1 MTAVPGHASPFR
13 QAAAAALALA
23 LASTA
28 ACVGERPTLATDA
41 DTSETTVEDTTTT
54 TADEASPA
62 RVAQAKAG
70 AIDLYDTATAD
81 APRGQLTNE
90 QATAV
95 PDIPIVFLVKD
106 EKGDRLQVHLPNP
119 PVGGTAW
126 VRKADVTLSSV
137 ELHIEVSLGENRIRV
152 FDGEEQVLDEKAAIG
167 TEDRP
172 DPGTYYVKEL
182 LQSPQTDGPY
192 GTYAYGLSGFTT
204 SLAGFD
210 RGEGV
215 TGIHGTDDQSSVGK
229 DVSTGS
235 IGLADEVIAQLV
247 DDIGLP
253 LGTPVEILR

>member
-1 MTAVPGHASPFR
+1 V
-13 QAAAAALALA
+13 AALALA

-28 ACVGERPTLATDA
+28 ACVGERPTLATDTQ
-41 DTSETTVEDTTTT
+41 TSESTVEDTTTT
-54 TADEASPA
+54 TAEDPTA
-62 RVAQAKAG
+62 RVAQAKAD
-70 AIDLYDTATAD
+70 AIDLYDDATATT
-81 APRGQLTNE
+81 PRGQLTNE

-95 PDIPIVFLVKD
+95 ADIPIVFLV
-106 EKGDRLQVHLPNP
+106 EGERGDRLQVHLPNP

-137 ELHIEVSLGENRIRV
+137 KLHIEVSLGEHRIRV
-152 FDGEEQVLDEKAAIG
+152 FDGAQQVLDERAAIG
-167 TEDRP
+167 TEDHP
-172 DPGTYYVKEL
+172 DPGTYYLKEL
-182 LQSPQTDGPY
+182 LQSPDTDGPY
-192 GTYAYGLSGFTT
+192 GTYAYGLSGFAT

-215 TGIHGTDDQSSVGK
+215 VGIHGTDDPSSIGK

-235 IGLADEVIAQLV
+235 IGLADEVIARLV